1 MKKSTSDLCDHY
13 SDDLQILEPL
23 YQNYGQKQEFEG
35 QVVTVKCFEDNSM
48 VKQLSTESGH
58 GKVLVVD
65 GGGSLRHALLGDL
78 IAAKF
83 VENGWSGLVIHGCV
97 RDVEILKT
105 MDLGVRA
112 LNSIPIKSVR
122 KGLGETGVPIRIAG
136 ANINSGDWIYAD
148 ETGIIVS
155 EKQLAED

>member
-1 MKKSTSDLCDHY
+1 MKKSTCDLCDDY

-23 YQNYGQKQEFEG
+23 YQNYGQKQAFYGE
-35 QVVTVKCFEDNSM
+35 VVTVKCFEDNSM
-48 VKQLSTESGH
+48 VKQLSTEPGNSR
-58 GKVLVVD
+58 VLVVD
-65 GGGSLRHALLGDL
+65 GRGSLRHALLGDL

-83 VENGWSGLVIHGCV
+83 VENGWSGLLIHGCV

-105 MDLGVRA
+105 MQLGVKA

-122 KGLGETGVPIRIAG
+122 KGMGETGVPIRIAG
-136 ANINSGDWIYAD
+136 ANIKTGDWIYAD

-155 EKQLAED
+155 DKQLS